1 MSLDMGDP
9 TQQDPRSLP
18 GEPATNEPPGDLRR
32 VPTGADL
39 EPRAM
44 TGPSHE
50 AMRHTSVVQDDN
62 AAAGD
67 DDNDLDSDDDTLDQA
82 THEEMIENLLARV
95 VVMRRR
101 WAMAER
107 ERYEL
112 RRALQRVERER
123 DEYRAEH
130 ERALRRAEAA
140 ELRLADVQARIAALE
155 DSLQQRR
162 RDRGG
167 SAKLAG
173 PRHDVGQDFK

>member
-1 MSLDMGDP
+1 MS
-9 TQQDPRSLP
+9 
-18 GEPATNEPPGDLRR
+18 
-32 VPTGADL
+32 VPH
-39 EPRAM
+39 
-44 TGPSHE
+44 HE
-50 AMRHTSVVQDDN
+50 DTRDTSVARDGDT
-62 AAAGD
+62 AASGD
-67 DDNDLDSDDDTLDQA
+67 DEDLDGDDDTLDQA

-101 WAMAER
+101 WAMVER
-107 ERYEL
+107 ERHDL

-130 ERALRRAEAA
+130 ERALHRAEVA
-140 ELRLADVQARIAALE
+140 ELRLADIQGRITALE

-173 PRHDVGQDFK
+173 ARQDVGQGFK